1 MKHKTYTVCVTLGLI
16 LLGWATQPKAQ
27 AMDIS
32 VAGFGSY
39 VDLDSAGESVGGGA
53 LVRFGLLDWLAVDAR
68 ASYFDLSDV
77 DLALVPLEAAAL
89 FRLPLLEN
97 TLVPYAGLGIGYYMF
112 TDSDLVEVGNNVGF
126 FPVAGLEFHFGAEKQ
141 WAVFGEARW
150 LFIYSDVDSA
160 TGSLSNLNSDD
171 LSGIG
176 INLGISLK
184 F

>member
-1 MKHKTYTVCVTLGLI
+1 
-16 LLGWATQPKAQ
+16 
-27 AMDIS
+27 MDIS

-39 VDLDSAGESVGGGA
+39 VDLDSGGESVGGGA
-53 LVRFGLLDWLAVDAR
+53 LVRFGLLDWFAVDAR
-68 ASYFDLSDV
+68 ASYFDLTDV

-97 TLVPYAGLGIGYYMF
+97 TLVPYAGVGIGYYMF
-112 TDSDLVEVGNNVGF
+112 TDSDLVKVEDNVGF
-126 FPVAGLEFHFGAEKQ
+126 FPVAGLEFRFGAEKQ

>member
-39 VDLDSAGESVGGGA
+39 VDLDTAGESVGGGA
-53 LVRFGLLDWLAVDAR
+53 LVRFELLDWLAVDAR

-77 DLALVPLEAAAL
+77 DLALVPFEAAAL

-112 TDSDLVEVGNNVGF
+112 TDSDLVEVGNSVGF
-126 FPVAGLEFHFGAEKQ
+126 FPVIGLEFHFGSEKR

-150 LFIYSDVDSA
+150 LFISSDVETA
-160 TGSLSNLNSDD
+160 VGSLDDLDSDD
-171 LSGIG
+171 ISGVG
-176 INLGISLK
+176 VNLGVSFK

>member
-39 VDLDSAGESVGGGA
+39 VDLDTAGESVGGGA
-53 LVRFGLLDWLAVDAR
+53 LVRFELLDWLAVDAR

-77 DLALVPLEAAAL
+77 DLALVPFEAAAL

-112 TDSDLVEVGNNVGF
+112 TDSDLVEIGNNVGF
-126 FPVAGLEFHFGAEKQ
+126 FPVAGLEFRFGEEKQ

-160 TGSLSNLNSDD
+160 VGSNFDSDD
-171 LSGIG
+171 MSGIG
-176 INLGISLK
+176 INLGNSLK